1 MSILRKKTNQQ
12 IFCEAYDDKKLKDH
26 RQARTNF
33 LKTEEGFLRSELKGM
48 KKTLAINK
56 EIIMALIKQQAS
68 PNQALAKLNE
78 ENIYLLNQIKL
89 LKKQRDTYHKKSF
102 IAEQIIAELRYK
114 ARDDFKDYKDTAI
127 NFIDELDSKE
137 YVIQSLQHKY
147 DRLEESVRKYARQDA
162 ELAAMLDEHD
172 ADRLR
177 RSRRITSVVNENK
190 RLGEELA
197 KAKARICELELRL
210 RRGGVNNSV
219 VVEGNDMKPLLAT
232 KDERSRS
239 LARAEKSPKHRL
251 GISAANDEWAENI
264 FNCKL
269 SSQSTSKDSTLELEM
284 GIEKCDVSSDD
295 DYGDIL
301 TLMKAKSTP

>member
-1 MSILRKKTNQQ
+1 MSILRKRTNQQ

-26 RQARTNF
+26 RQARNNF
-33 LKTEEGFLRSELKGM
+33 LKTEEDLLRSELKGI

-56 EIIMALIKQQAS
+56 EIIMVLTKQQA
-68 PNQALAKLNE
+68 NQALAKLNE

-137 YVIQSLQHKY
+137 YVIQNLQYKY
-147 DRLEESVRKYARQDA
+147 DRLEETVRKYARQDT
-162 ELAAMLDEHD
+162 ELAAMLKEHD

-177 RSRRITSVVNENK
+177 QSRRITSVVNENK
-190 RLGEELA
+190 RLGQELA
-197 KAKARICELELRL
+197 KAKKRIRELEQRL
-210 RRGGVNNSV
+210 RRGKANCSV
-219 VVEGNDMKPLLAT
+219 IVERNDLNPILAA

-239 LARAEKSPKHRL
+239 LAKVERSPKHRL
-251 GISAANDEWAENI
+251 GTDAVDDEWIESI

-301 TLMKAKSTP
+301 ILMKAKSSP